1 MNNKIPPPILLLIC
15 GLFTYYSDHLFSQIQ
30 IASSNVLFILL
41 ILSGVGVIYSAA
53 SSFRKNQTTINPLQP
68 EQATKLVTSG
78 IFKYSRNPMYLG
90 MALIILAL
98 AFKFNLIGG
107 LAAFVFFVAYI
118 TKFQIMPEEKALLKI
133 FKDEFEL
140 YMKKTRRWL

>member
-1 MNNKIPPPILLLIC
+1 
-15 GLFTYYSDHLFSQIQ
+15 
-30 IASSNVLFILL
+30 
-41 ILSGVGVIYSAA
+41 
-53 SSFRKNQTTINPLQP
+53 
-68 EQATKLVTSG
+68 
-78 IFKYSRNPMYLG
+78 

>member
-30 IASSNVLFILL
+30 IASSNVFFILL

-98 AFKFNLIGG
+98 L
-107 LAAFVFFVAYI
+107 
-118 TKFQIMPEEKALLKI
+118 TKTVKLVVGFCS
-133 FKDEFEL
+133 
-140 YMKKTRRWL
+140 